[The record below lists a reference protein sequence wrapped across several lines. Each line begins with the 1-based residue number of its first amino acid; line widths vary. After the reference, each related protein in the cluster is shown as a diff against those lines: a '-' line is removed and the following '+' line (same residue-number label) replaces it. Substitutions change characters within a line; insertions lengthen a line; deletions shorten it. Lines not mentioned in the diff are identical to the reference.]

1 MSTRVYYTEAMT
13 TTKCP
18 WCKNLD
24 TDDPTDL
31 CRMHEAEYLGTS
43 VADLDRGEAEQYA
56 EWMDTLG

>member
-1 MSTRVYYTEAMT
+1 MT